1 MSLSFRPA
9 LFALLLLSS
18 SLAGA
23 QSKDAPRTG
32 DFKDDC
38 KDKSGGTIMHYR
50 MLAPAKLPEE
60 KVLGLI
66 VWFHGMG
73 GNEDGAGIA
82 IDGVKRAKLAEQY
95 VVMGGKSK
103 GAGWAPADDEN

>member
-1 MSLSFRPA
+1 MSFRSILVA
-9 LFALLLLSS
+9 VVAALLVPVPHPS
-18 SLAGA
+18 A
-23 QSKDAPRTG
+23 QAKDKPRTG

-38 KDKSGGTIMHYR
+38 KDKSGATIMHYR
-50 MLAPAKLPEE
+50 MMAPDKLPEE

-82 IDGVKRAKLAEQY
+82 IDATKRAKLAEQY

-103 GAGWAPADDEN
+103 GAGWA